1 MRNLI
6 PALLFLVALPGLAIS
21 ADVPPEVRAACKADF
36 MSLCKG
42 VIPGGGRPLACFIKN
57 AADLSPKCKATLS
70 KASCSEEA
78 PANLKAAFPCA
89 Q

>member
-1 MRNLI
+1 MKFHAAAI
-6 PALLFLVALPGLAIS
+6 LFSLALPSAAMA

-36 MSLCKG
+36 MTLCKG

-57 AADLSPKCKATLS
+57 AGALSPKCKATLS
-70 KASCSEEA
+70 KASCSADA

-89 Q
+89 G